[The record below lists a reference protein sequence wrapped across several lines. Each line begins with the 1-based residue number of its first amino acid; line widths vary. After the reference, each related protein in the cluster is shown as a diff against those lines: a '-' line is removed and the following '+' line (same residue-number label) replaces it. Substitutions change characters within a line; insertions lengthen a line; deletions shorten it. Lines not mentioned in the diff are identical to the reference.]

1 MEIPYGSKILSSGR
15 LGKGIYNMNK
25 NTLAFSF
32 LMLTSMSIQAQDYS
46 TLVWAE
52 EFNIDGAPNE
62 KMWNYEEG
70 FVRNNEDQWYQKENA
85 YQKDG
90 LLVIECK
97 KEAEPRTNPWY
108 KEGSNNWKTS
118 RKEIK
123 YTSACLTTRGKFDF
137 KYGRLEVRAR
147 IPVAYGAWPAI
158 WTLGNKMEWPSNGEI
173 DLMEFYRTDG
183 KPYIL
188 ANYAWGNDRH
198 YDAIWNSK
206 KIPYEHFLEK
216 DPFWV
221 TRFHIW
227 RMDWD
232 EKMIRI
238 YLDDELL
245 NEQSVSEAVNGS
257 IGKNKPA
264 FTQPQYILL
273 NLALGG
279 DNGGKIDDTAFP
291 MRYEID
297 YVRVYK

>member
-1 MEIPYGSKILSSGR
+1 
-15 LGKGIYNMNK
+15 
-25 NTLAFSF
+25 
-32 LMLTSMSIQAQDYS
+32 MLTTNTSAQQYT
-46 TLVWAE
+46 TLVWAD
-52 EFNIDGAPNE
+52 EFNTDGKPDS
-62 KMWNYEEG
+62 KTWNYEEG
-70 FVRNNEDQWYQKENA
+70 FVRNHEDQWYQSDNA

-90 LLVIECK
+90 LLIIECR
-97 KEAEPRTNPWY
+97 KEQQPRPNPWY
-108 KEGSNNWKTS
+108 DATSNHWSKS

-137 KYGRLEVRAR
+137 LYGRLEVRAR

-158 WTLGNKMEWPSNGEI
+158 WTLGDKMEWPSCGEI

-188 ANYAWGNDRH
+188 ANYAWGNERH
-198 YDAIWNSK
+198 YNAEWNSK

-216 DPFWV
+216 DPFWA
-221 TRFHIW
+221 TRFHTW

-232 EKMIRI
+232 KDTIRI

-245 NEQSVSEAVNGS
+245 NEVAQSTTINGS
-257 IGKNKPA
+257 IGKHISP
-264 FTQPQYILL
+264 FTQPHYILL

-279 DNGGKIDDTAFP
+279 DNGGNIDDTAFP

>member
-1 MEIPYGSKILSSGR
+1 
-15 LGKGIYNMNK
+15 
-25 NTLAFSF
+25 
-32 LMLTSMSIQAQDYS
+32 MLTTNTSAQQYT
-46 TLVWAE
+46 TLVWAD
-52 EFNIDGAPNE
+52 EFNTDGKPDS
-62 KMWNYEEG
+62 KTWNYEEG
-70 FVRNNEDQWYQKENA
+70 FVRNHEDQWYQSDNA

-90 LLVIECK
+90 LLIIECR
-97 KEAEPRTNPWY
+97 KEKQPRPNPWY
-108 KEGSNNWKTS
+108 DATSNHWSKS

-137 KYGRLEVRAR
+137 LYGRLEVRAR

-158 WTLGNKMEWPSNGEI
+158 WTLGNKMEWPSCGEI

-188 ANYAWGNDRH
+188 ANYAWGNERH
-198 YDAIWNSK
+198 YNAEWNSK

-216 DPFWV
+216 DPFWA
-221 TRFHIW
+221 TRFHTW

-232 EKMIRI
+232 KDTIRI
-238 YLDDELL
+238 NLDDELL
-245 NEQSVSEAVNGS
+245 NEVAQSTTINGS
-257 IGKNKPA
+257 IGKHISP
-264 FTQPQYILL
+264 FTQPHYILL

-279 DNGGKIDDTAFP
+279 DNGGNIDDTAFP

>member
-1 MEIPYGSKILSSGR
+1 MKILLSA
-15 LGKGIYNMNK
+15 I
-25 NTLAFSF
+25 TAF
-32 LMLTSMSIQAQDYS
+32 MLTTNTSAQQYT
-46 TLVWAE
+46 TLVWAD
-52 EFNIDGAPNE
+52 EFNTDGKPDS
-62 KMWNYEEG
+62 KTWNYEEG
-70 FVRNNEDQWYQKENA
+70 FVRNHEDQWYQSDNA

-90 LLVIECK
+90 LLIIECR
-97 KEAEPRTNPWY
+97 KEQQPRPNPWY
-108 KEGSNNWKTS
+108 DATSNHWSKS

-137 KYGRLEVRAR
+137 LYGRLEVRAR

-158 WTLGNKMEWPSNGEI
+158 WTLGDKMEWPSCGEI

-188 ANYAWGNDRH
+188 ANYAWGNERH
-198 YDAIWNSK
+198 YNAEWNSK

-216 DPFWV
+216 DPFWA
-221 TRFHIW
+221 TRFHTW

-232 EKMIRI
+232 KDTIRI

-245 NEQSVSEAVNGS
+245 NEVAQSTTINGS
-257 IGKNKPA
+257 IGKHISP
-264 FTQPQYILL
+264 FTQPHYILL

-279 DNGGKIDDTAFP
+279 DNGGNIDDTAFP

>member
-1 MEIPYGSKILSSGR
+1 MKILLSA
-15 LGKGIYNMNK
+15 I
-25 NTLAFSF
+25 TAF
-32 LMLTSMSIQAQDYS
+32 MLTTNTSAQQYT
-46 TLVWAE
+46 TLVWAD
-52 EFNIDGAPNE
+52 EFNTDGKPGA
-62 KMWNYEEG
+62 KTWNYEEG
-70 FVRNNEDQWYQKENA
+70 FVRNHEDQWYQSDNA

-90 LLVIECK
+90 LLIIECR
-97 KEAEPRTNPWY
+97 KEQQPRHNPWY
-108 KEGSNNWKTS
+108 DATSNHWSKS

-137 KYGRLEVRAR
+137 LYGRLEVRAR

-158 WTLGNKMEWPSNGEI
+158 WTLGNKMEWPSCGEI

-188 ANYAWGNDRH
+188 ANYAWGNERH
-198 YDAIWNSK
+198 YNAEWNSK

-216 DPFWV
+216 DPFWA
-221 TRFHIW
+221 TRFHTW

-232 EKMIRI
+232 KDTIRI

-245 NEQSVSEAVNGS
+245 NEVAQSTTINGS
-257 IGKNKPA
+257 IGKHISP
-264 FTQPQYILL
+264 FTQPHYILL

-279 DNGGKIDDTAFP
+279 DNGGNIDDTAFP